1 MAQFIEVATSDELAD
16 QQASKLIVSI
26 VRFIRRAKCGRNAAR
41 AAECPLRAPEE
52 AGHE

>member
-26 VRFIRRAKCGRNAAR
+26 VRFIRRAKCWTKCLTSSGMSSAR
-41 AAECPLRAPEE
+41 SRR
-52 AGHE
+52 GGT